1 MVCSDQFC
9 QGFFIEAYIYR
20 LHSGSPLTEVRHLCY
35 LHASPTLTCHTPGLR
50 LAEKRSLPCPHR
62 NEWITARDE
71 LYEQIMHKAW
81 NKDLQIF
88 GQSYEETDVLDS
100 SVMIMPLVFFM
111 NPSDPRFLSTLK
123 AVLKSPERG
132 GLTSNVA
139 FSRCLIQ
146 LLWLTMSLSRAS
158 CIDTMSQRPTMALVV
173 KRAPSVC
180 VPCGACGI
188 HSSHT

>member
-1 MVCSDQFC
+1 L
-9 QGFFIEAYIYR
+9 Y
-20 LHSGSPLTEVRHLCY
+20 H
-35 LHASPTLTCHTPGLR
+35 LHASSTLMSRTPGLR

-132 GLTSNVA
+132 GLTSNVSS
-139 FSRCLIQ
+139 FRSSIQ
-146 LLWLTMSLSRAS
+146 LQRLTMSLPRAS
-158 CIDTMSQRPTMALVV
+158 CIDTMLQRPTTALAV

-180 VPCGACGI
+180 VPYGACDI
-188 HSSHT
+188 LSSHT